1 MALLFIGAIS
11 GTSVDGLDLAMIDVE
26 PDVPRIIDATTEPIP
41 DSLADSLRA
50 LALPATDDLNRMAR
64 ADAELGELI
73 GHAAR
78 AFAGDRPVRAIGSHG
93 QTIRH
98 DPRTAPAH
106 TVQIGD
112 PHRIAEISGIDTVA
126 DFRRRDVAAGG
137 EGAPLVPPFHEAL
150 FRPSRGERVVANIG
164 GISNIT
170 ILSPSLSTGF
180 DTGPGNALLDA
191 WIREHQGLAFDR
203 GGAWSAT
210 GNVIPDLLTDL
221 EKDGFVRAPPP
232 KSTGK
237 DFYNLDYLRRRVS
250 GSEDPADIQ
259 ATLAEFTAA
268 SISWAVERWAPSSVD
283 VVVCGG
289 GRLNDDLMERLRQ
302 RMIGRQ
308 VMRTEN
314 LGIDGDAVEAAAF
327 AWLAYR
333 FLERLPGNSPT
344 VTGAAGPRVLGA
356 FYPANRQSDSEGV
369 SATTR

>member
-11 GTSVDGLDLAMIDVE
+11 GTSIDGLDLALIDVE
-26 PDVPRIIDATTEPIP
+26 PVVPLIIDATTEPIP
-41 DSLADSLRA
+41 EPLADSLRA
-50 LALPATDDLNRMAR
+50 LALPAAHDLDRMAG

-73 GHAAR
+73 GRSAR
-78 AFAGDRPVRAIGSHG
+78 AFAGNRPVRAIGSHG

-98 DPRTAPAH
+98 DPRKTPAY
-106 TVQIGD
+106 TIQIGD
-112 PHRIAEISGIDTVA
+112 PHRIAEISGLDTIA

-150 FRPSRGERVVANIG
+150 FKPSKGERVVVNIG

-170 ILSPSLSTGF
+170 ILAPNLSIGF

-191 WIREHQGLAFDR
+191 WIREHRGSAFDR

-210 GNVIPDLLTDL
+210 GKVIPNLLEAL
-221 EKDGFVRAPPP
+221 EQDGFVRASPP

-237 DFYNLDYLRRRVS
+237 DFYNLDYLRTRLQ
-250 GSEDPADIQ
+250 GSEDPSDIQ

-268 SISWAVERWAPSSVD
+268 SISWAVETWAPANAD
-283 VVVCGG
+283 IVVCGG
-289 GRLNDDLMERLRQ
+289 GRLNGDLMGRL
-302 RMIGRQ
+302 GRRLSRRR
-308 VMRTEN
+308 VMTTET
-314 LGIDGDAVEAAAF
+314 LGFDGDAIEAAAF

-333 FLERLPGNSPT
+333 FLERMPGNSPA

-356 FYPANRQSDSEGV
+356 LYPANREI
-369 SATTR
+369 R

>member
-26 PDVPRIIDATTEPIP
+26 PVVPRIVDATTEPIP
-41 DSLADSLRA
+41 DPLADSLRA
-50 LALPATDDLNRMAR
+50 LALPATHDLNRMAR

-73 GHAAR
+73 GRSAR

-98 DPRTAPAH
+98 DPRTVPAY
-106 TVQIGD
+106 TIQIGD
-112 PHRIAEISGIDTVA
+112 PHRIAEISGLDTVA

-150 FRPSRGERVVANIG
+150 FKPPKGERVVVNIG

-170 ILSPSLSTGF
+170 ILAPDLSIGF

-191 WIREHQGLAFDR
+191 WIREHRGLAFDR

-210 GNVIPDLLTDL
+210 GEFIPDLLATL
-221 EKDGFVRAPPP
+221 EQDSFVRAPPP
-232 KSTGK
+232 KSTGR
-237 DFYNLDYLRRRVS
+237 DFYNLDYLRRRLH
-250 GSEDPADIQ
+250 GSEDPADVQ

-268 SISWAVERWAPSSVD
+268 SISWAVETWAPANAD
-283 VVVCGG
+283 IVVCGG
-289 GRLNDDLMERLRQ
+289 GRLNGDLMDRLGRRLR
-302 RMIGRQ
+302 RRQ
-308 VMRTEN
+308 MMKTET
-314 LGIDGDAVEAAAF
+314 LGFDGDAIEAAAF

-333 FLERLPGNSPT
+333 FLERLPGNSPA
-344 VTGAAGPRVLGA
+344 VTGASGPRVLGA
-356 FYPANRQSDSEGV
+356 FYPANREI
-369 SATTR
+369 R

>member
-1 MALLFIGAIS
+1 MALLFVGAIS
-11 GTSVDGLDLAMIDVE
+11 GTSVDGLDLAVVDVE
-26 PDVPRIIDATTEPIP
+26 PVVPRIIDATTEPFP
-41 DSLADSLRA
+41 GALGDSLRA
-50 LALPATDDLNRMAR
+50 LALSATDDLTRMAR
-64 ADAELGELI
+64 ADAELGEFI
-73 GHAAR
+73 GRAVR

-98 DPRTAPAH
+98 DPRTEPAH

-150 FRPSRGERVVANIG
+150 FRPGRGERVVVNIG

-170 ILSPSLSTGF
+170 ILSPDLSTGF

-191 WIREHQGLAFDR
+191 WIGEHQGLAFDR
-203 GGAWSAT
+203 NGAWSAT
-210 GNVIPDLLTDL
+210 GNVIPSLLTDL
-221 EKDGFVRAPPP
+221 EQDGFVRAPPP

-237 DFYNLDYLRRRVS
+237 DFYNLDYLRRRLG
-250 GSEDPADIQ
+250 GSEDPADVQ

-268 SISWAVERWAPSSVD
+268 SISRAVERWAPSSTD

-289 GRLNDDLMERLRQ
+289 GRLNGDLMNRL
-302 RMIGRQ
+302 GRQ
-308 VMRTEN
+308 MIRRRVMKSEN
-314 LGIDGDAVEAAAF
+314 LGVDGDAVEAAAF

-333 FLERLPGNSPT
+333 FLERQPGNSPA

-356 FYPANRQSDSEGV
+356 FYPANTQIR
-369 SATTR
+369 

>member
-1 MALLFIGAIS
+1 MALHFIGAIS
-11 GTSVDGLDLAMIDVE
+11 GTSVDGLDLALIDVD
-26 PDVPRIIDATTEPIP
+26 PVVPRIIDATTEPIP
-41 DSLADSLRA
+41 GPLGDSLRA
-50 LALPATDDLNRMAR
+50 LALPATGDVNLMAR

-73 GHAAR
+73 GQAAR

-98 DPRTAPAH
+98 DPRAKPAH
-106 TVQIGD
+106 TMQIGD

-150 FRPSRGERVVANIG
+150 FKPPKGERVVVNVG

-170 ILSPSLSTGF
+170 ILSPDLLTGF
-180 DTGPGNALLDA
+180 DTGPGNALMDA

-203 GGAWSAT
+203 NGAWSAT
-210 GNVIPDLLTDL
+210 GRVNPDLLTDL
-221 EKDGFVRAPPP
+221 EQDGFVRAPPP

-237 DFYNLDYLRRRVS
+237 DFYNLDYLRMRLK
-250 GSEDPADIQ
+250 GSEDPADVQ
-259 ATLAEFTAA
+259 ATLTEFTAA
-268 SISWAVERWAPSSVD
+268 SISWAIESWAPSSAD
-283 VVVCGG
+283 IVVCGG
-289 GRLNDDLMERLRQ
+289 GRLNDDLMHRLGR
-302 RMIGRQ
+302 RMGSRR
-308 VMRTEN
+308 VMKTES
-314 LGIDGDAVEAAAF
+314 LGVDGDAVEAAAF

-356 FYPANRQSDSEGV
+356 FYPANRQI
-369 SATTR
+369 R

>member
-26 PDVPRIIDATTEPIP
+26 PVVPRIIDATTEPIP
-41 DSLADSLRA
+41 DPLADSLRA
-50 LALPATDDLNRMAR
+50 LALPAADDLNRMAR
-64 ADAELGELI
+64 ADAEMGELI
-73 GHAAR
+73 GRSAR
-78 AFAGDRPVRAIGSHG
+78 AFAGNRPVRAIGSHG

-98 DPRTAPAH
+98 DPRKVPAY

-112 PHRIAEISGIDTVA
+112 PHRIAEISGLDTVA

-150 FRPSRGERVVANIG
+150 FKPPKGERVILNIG

-170 ILSPSLSTGF
+170 VLAPHLAIGF

-191 WIREHQGLAFDR
+191 WIREHRGLAFDR
-203 GGAWSAT
+203 GGAWSLT
-210 GNVIPDLLTDL
+210 GKVIPNLLADL
-221 EKDGFVRAPPP
+221 EQDGFVRAPPP

-237 DFYNLDYLRRRVS
+237 DFYNLDYLRTRLH
-250 GSEDPADIQ
+250 GSEDPADVQ

-268 SISWAVERWAPSSVD
+268 SISWAVGTWAPSNAD
-283 VVVCGG
+283 IVVCGG
-289 GRLNDDLMERLRQ
+289 GRLNVDLMDRLGKRLI
-302 RMIGRQ
+302 RRR
-308 VMRTEN
+308 VMKTET
-314 LGIDGDAVEAAAF
+314 LGFDGDAIEAAAF

-356 FYPANRQSDSEGV
+356 FYPANRQI
-369 SATTR
+369 R

>member
-1 MALLFIGAIS
+1 MALLFVGAMS

-26 PDVPRIIDATTEPIP
+26 PVVPRIIDATTEPIP
-41 DSLADSLRA
+41 DPLADSLRA

-73 GHAAR
+73 GRAAR

-98 DPRTAPAH
+98 DPRAEPAY

-137 EGAPLVPPFHEAL
+137 EGAPLVPPFHETL
-150 FRPSRGERVVANIG
+150 FRPPKGERVVANIG

-170 ILSPSLSTGF
+170 ILSPDHLTGF

-191 WIREHQGLAFDR
+191 WIREHQGLPFDR
-203 GGAWSAT
+203 NGAWSAT

-221 EKDGFVRAPPP
+221 EQDGFVRAPPP

-237 DFYNLDYLRRRVS
+237 DFYNLDYLRRRLT
-250 GSEDPADIQ
+250 GSENPADVQ

-268 SISWAVERWAPSSVD
+268 SISWAVERWAPSSAD

-289 GRLNDDLMERLRQ
+289 GRLNDDLMHRLGR
-302 RMIGRQ
+302 RMIRRQ
-308 VMRTEN
+308 VMKTES
-314 LGIDGDAVEAAAF
+314 LGVDGDAVEAAAF

-333 FLERLPGNSPT
+333 FLERLPGNSPK

-356 FYPANRQSDSEGV
+356 FYPAGGQVR
-369 SATTR
+369 